1 MEIRQ
6 KATVEVQVNGD
17 EAKKE
22 MRALESY
29 AISLKG
35 RLAEAYKVGDAKKA
49 KQLEKE
55 LRETNVQL
63 KLMRTNARNID
74 AAMNNIGLATPKE
87 LRNLIR
93 DINTKLS
100 SGHVKRGSAEWKQYQ
115 GQLKLVNNELKRVKA
130 EAKESQGWLTRFN
143 DGFTKW
149 GALAA
154 STIAGVTGLT
164 FTIRKATDAYARM
177 EEAEAQVV
185 KYTGM
190 TKQQVHEL
198 NEDLKRMD
206 TRTAR
211 EKLNALAGDAGRLGI
226 SAKEDVLEFV
236 DAADKINVAL
246 GEDLGEDAVKNIGKL
261 AMMFGEDRKL
271 GLRGAMLAT
280 GSAINEVA
288 QNSSAAEAYLVGF
301 MGRVSGAANQA
312 KVAQGDIIGYASV
325 LDQNMQQQEMAATAF
340 QTLMMKMYQTPAKF
354 AKLAGKNV
362 QEFTALIKEDANEA
376 ILQFLE
382 TLGKKGG
389 LDKLAPMFKEMKL
402 DGVRAAGVISTMAG
416 KIEDIRA
423 AQKLAND
430 AYSDGTS
437 IINEFNV
444 QNNTVQAGI
453 DKAKKKFADITIEL
467 GEKLLPIARYGI
479 STGSLAV
486 KGLKAIFDILSE
498 NGVMIASISALWLI
512 YVTRL
517 KLATAYHAVLN
528 TVIKTATTVQGAYRL
543 ASIALNDALA
553 GDVRSLLVF
562 ARQIRTANVLTKT
575 VAASTML
582 YRAAVELLTFRLKGA
597 TAALKGFAIVARTGI
612 FGLLLTAV
620 TAAGIAWM
628 VFSKRMDAAA
638 KTQRLLNE
646 IQNEATINITAER
659 EEVEALL
666 RVAKDETKTKEERL
680 KAIKRLNEISPEYLG
695 ALDLETIG
703 TDKARVSVDNY
714 VKSLLVLAEIEAA
727 KSRLT
732 DTDKELG
739 ELKKKQKEYLDER
752 ETFWG
757 AVKALPRNMGSMLTF
772 GAVEDTGENLKNE
785 IKELEEQRETLK
797 NFLQE
802 QIEEKVNIE
811 TTTGE
816 DDKKCPKCGNFPCTC
831 KEELSEKEKRRRLKE
846 NLKKVEAAAAK
857 EEALIKEK
865 YARGE
870 TAYRDYCKAINENDI
885 KELDNKMAL
894 YDQESNEYNQL
905 LTKKQDLLRKGLDQ
919 ENKLTIDEI
928 EDCAKKEEIAW
939 VDAYHNRQI
948 SRYALNEALFMLDI
962 AALSDKQALY
972 AKDSKEWYDYERQIT
987 DLENREKI
995 RKQEGYQQLLS
1006 SIREKYSKKDID
1018 QLMQEEIDGIDYLH
1032 ENGLLKEEE
1041 YQKLLRA
1048 VKKKFLKEKID
1059 QVDNPA
1065 PDDESTQSFLG
1076 GDFQKL
1082 KDKYALIN
1090 EAEEQGKITHQKAL
1104 QQKAEADAKYLDS
1117 LKAKTE
1123 AVYSS
1128 LGSIVTAYSNY
1139 TNACQDLEVAKIE
1152 KKYDEEIKA
1161 AGNNT
1166 VKTKKL
1172 EEKKE
1177 QEVAKVKSKY
1187 NKKAMKM
1194 EIAQAFAGM
1203 AMSAI
1208 NAYSSAAEVP
1218 LVGYILAPIAATAAV
1233 AAGMLQIATIKK
1245 QHQAQEAGYYSGGFT
1260 PLGDPKKEVGVV
1272 HANEFVANHSA
1283 VNNPNVLPVLRL
1295 IDYAQK
1301 NNTIGSL
1308 TAEDISMSLN
1318 KGYSHTAASTPS
1330 TVSGENTAMLLG
1342 VVSNTL
1348 DRASDVIEQLSE
1360 KLNERI
1366 ESYVT
1371 IDGEHGFE
1379 KQYNHYKKLKANK
1392 SR

>member
-6 KATVEVQVNGD
+6 KATVEVQVNGE

-100 SGHVKRGSAEWKQYQ
+100 SGHIKRGSAEWKQYQ
-115 GQLKLVNNELKRVKA
+115 EQLKLVNNELKKVKA

-164 FTIRKATDAYARM
+164 FTIRKATDAYAKM

-486 KGLKAIFDILSE
+486 KGLKAIIDILSE

-597 TAALKGFAIVARTGI
+597 TTALKGFAIVARTGI

-811 TTTGE
+811 TTTTITQSDGDTGGE
-816 DDKKCPKCGNFPCTC
+816 NV
-831 KEELSEKEKRRRLKE
+831 SEKEKRRRLKE

-972 AKDSKEWYDYERQIT
+972 AKGSKEWYDYERQIT

-1006 SIREKYSKKDID
+1006 SIREKYSKKDIG

-1041 YQKLLRA
+1041 YQKLLKA

-1076 GDFQKL
+1076 SDFQKL

-1090 EAEEQGKITHQKAL
+1090 EAEEQGKITHQEAL

-1318 KGYSHTAASTPS
+1318 KGYSHTAASAPS

>member
-1 MEIRQ
+1 MEINSH
-6 KATVEVQVNGD
+6 ATVNLKVNGE

-22 MRALESY
+22 LQRVESY

-35 RLAEAYKVGDAKKA
+35 RLAEAYDANDNKKA
-49 KQLEKE
+49 KKLEKE

-115 GQLKLVNNELKRVKA
+115 EQLKLVNNELKKVKA

-164 FTIRKATDAYARM
+164 FTIRKATDAYAKM

-486 KGLKAIFDILSE
+486 KGLKAIIDILSE

-811 TTTGE
+811 TTTTITQSDGDTGGE
-816 DDKKCPKCGNFPCTC
+816 NV
-831 KEELSEKEKRRRLKE
+831 SEKEKRRRLKE

-1041 YQKLLRA
+1041 YQKLLKA

-1090 EAEEQGKITHQKAL
+1090 EAEEQGKITHQEAL

-1330 TVSGENTAMLLG
+1330 TASGENTAMLLG